1 MLSGI
6 GNLSVMFAWNQ
17 FPSFPTEPREF
28 HPCPTYLSMIKKY
41 DNVER
46 YI

>member
-1 MLSGI
+1 L
-6 GNLSVMFAWNQ
+6 FAWNQ

-28 HPCPTYLSMIKKY
+28 YPFPTYFSMILDLSMMIKKY
-41 DNVER
+41 DNTKR

>member
-1 MLSGI
+1 L
-6 GNLSVMFAWNQ
+6 LAWNQ

-28 HPCPTYLSMIKKY
+28 HPCPTYFSMILDLSMMIKKY
-41 DNVER
+41 DNIER